1 MSENK
6 MTGWRVA
13 SGTAVV
19 PLIAGLAAIACAA
32 QAPDTTGQDPAN
44 LTRTL
49 ELLGRFHPVVLHFPI
64 ALVLVGLLAEVLGLL
79 SGRQM
84 FLDAARFMVLVATLS
99 AVVTVPLGWMA
110 ALSQDLEGDPA
121 RMLWLHRWFGTAA
134 GAMILTTAVL
144 SELSRLRDRG
154 TALRNAYRAGLAA
167 SAALVGLT
175 GHFGALMVRGVDYFT
190 R

>member
-64 ALVLVGLLAEVLGLL
+64 ALALAGMLAEVLGLL

-84 FLDAARFMVLVATLS
+84 FSDAARFMVLVAALS
-99 AVVTVPLGWMA
+99 AAVTVPLGWMA
-110 ALSQDLEGDPA
+110 AQSMDLDGDPA
-121 RMLWLHRWFGTAA
+121 RMLWLHRWFGTAM
-134 GAMILTTAVL
+134 GAMILLTAAL
-144 SELSRLRDRG
+144 SELSRLRNG
-154 TALRNAYRAGLAA
+154 GKALRNAYRAGLAA
-167 SAALVGLT
+167 SSVLVGLT
-175 GHFGALMVRGVDYFT
+175 GHFGSLMNRGADYFT